1 MIFFWFLA
9 SLCKRYFY
17 LFFGLSLQ
25 NNMQI
30 AFAKQKTK
38 NDNNNNKQEWK
49 QTCNIQG
56 VPGSVQIASALPKEV
71 GTGGP
76 APPWNLSLVILPLI
90 DFFTYEKNTYF

>member
-30 AFAKQKTK
+30 AFAKQNKK
-38 NDNNNNKQEWK
+38 QQQQQKQEWK

-56 VPGSVQIASALPKEV
+56 VPGSVQIASALQREV
-71 GTGGP
+71 GTGGL

-90 DFFTYEKNTYF
+90 EFFTYEKNTYF